1 MPYAFDNGISQDPP
15 AGDIEYILITN
26 EQFEEAMAAMM
37 AGKRISIV
45 GGVLSFIDPEEYTPE
60 PENPLSK
67 PLLRAKFRLVML
79 RNGYGSAAIAAG
91 IASITDELVRE
102 ETQIEWEDSPQFYRY
117 QAAIINITMALG
129 ISEEDVD
136 RIWTE
141 GTNA

>member
-15 AGDIEYILITN
+15 DGDVEYILITD
-26 EQFEEAMAAMM
+26 EQFQEAIAAMM
-37 AGKRISIV
+37 SGKRVSIV
-45 GGVLSFIDPEEYTPE
+45 GGVLSFIDPETYEPE

-67 PLLRAKFRLVML
+67 PMLRAKFRLAML

-91 IASITDELVRE
+91 IASITDEMVRE

-117 QAAIINITMALG
+117 QAVVINLTMALG

-141 GTNA
+141 GVNG